1 MNCQRLAL
9 VSLTLL
15 SLAISSSAY
24 CRSLGIVAGFE
35 ATQSKPLGYGAEIE
49 DTMVGEPALE
59 NPGGSALAH
68 SEEAAPRQW
77 ITFTNELQS
86 GGTGP
91 EMMIVDGGHFSMGCV
106 SGVGCHDNEPVREV
120 SIKPFAMSVYE
131 VTRGEFRRFIEQTGY
146 VTDAERAP
154 KNRTWRDVLVRGL
167 ERGCLDMV
175 AEPHGRA
182 PVDGFTWKDPG
193 HPQTDEHP
201 VVCVSWADALEYVKW
216 LAAET
221 DRPYRLP
228 SEAEWEYAARAGTP
242 GTVLDE
248 EVLSTILF
256 CNDLR
261 DRRKRPSKEEI
272 ETCILTYWNTQAVG
286 DHKPNAFG
294 LSGMTENAV
303 EWVEDCWHRNFRSA
317 PRDGSAWTKRN
328 CRRYVYRVGGLMHFA
343 APLESRWRM
352 SQHLS
357 MNLLGFRIA
366 LPSSD

>member
-1 MNCQRLAL
+1 MNWQRLAP

-35 ATQSKPLGYGAEIE
+35 AIQSKPLSNDAEIE
-49 DTMVGEPALE
+49 DPMVGEYGLE
-59 NPGGSALAH
+59 SQGGFALANAD
-68 SEEAAPRQW
+68 EAAPRQW
-77 ITFTNELQS
+77 ITFTDELQP

-91 EMMIVDGGHFSMGCV
+91 EMMIVDGGRFRMGCV

-120 SIKPFAMSVYE
+120 SIKPFAMSVHE
-131 VTRGEFRRFIEQTGY
+131 VTRGQFRRFAEQTGY

-167 ERGCLDMV
+167 ERGCLDLV
-175 AEPHGRA
+175 AASYGRA
-182 PVDGFTWKDPG
+182 PVDGYTWKDPG

-201 VVCVSWADALEYVKW
+201 VVCVSWADAQEYVKW

-228 SEAEWEYAARAGTP
+228 SEAEWEYAARAGAP

-256 CNDLR
+256 CKDLR
-261 DRRKRPSKEEI
+261 DRKKRLSKEEI
-272 ETCILTYWNTQAVG
+272 ENCILTYWNTQAVG

-294 LSGMTENAV
+294 LYGMTENAV

-317 PRDGSAWTKRN
+317 PRDGSAWTKEN
-328 CRRYVYRVGGLMHFA
+328 CRRYVYRWGALMRFA